1 MKTNFR
7 RTLEIKNKVSQ
18 LKKEKSAYK
27 IYVDDRYENPVM
39 IPLYNEVQV
48 KFMKEV
54 LQGWSIYSSL
64 LIKLFETKSDDLEYL
79 RSAYSNMID
88 FDD

>member
-1 MKTNFR
+1 MK
-7 RTLEIKNKVSQ
+7 TLEIKNKVSQ
-18 LKKEKSAYK
+18 LKKEKGAYK
-27 IYVDDRYENPVM
+27 VYVDDRYSNPVI

-64 LIKLFETKSDDLEYL
+64 LIKLFETKSDDIEYL
-79 RSAYSNMID
+79 RNAYSNMID